1 MKLISKLLMG
11 LGILGYILLYV
22 LTIHFKDSVN
32 VNIIVFV
39 VGYLSV
45 LIFIGGYLLYAKSK
59 KTKETRSEDLSSD

>member
-22 LTIHFKDSVN
+22 LTIYFKDSVH

-59 KTKETRSEDLSSD
+59 KAKETRPEDLSSD